1 MYESIFLI
9 VTPIPVVIL
18 FSFLS
23 FYLNKFLK
31 NVKKNEK
38 LSWTLVFLHPSAS
51 KALKVLIITLLFF
64 SIVFIARTFIN
75 LFLTLPIPLGPIA
88 TYVLLLGFVY
98 FFKTLAEITEKK

>member
-1 MYESIFLI
+1 MYEIILI
-9 VTPIPVVIL
+9 VVPIPVVIL

-38 LSWTLVFLHPSAS
+38 LTWTLIFVHPSAS
-51 KALKVLIITLLFF
+51 KALKVLVITLLFF
-64 SIVFIARTFIN
+64 SIVWIVRTIIN
-75 LFLTLPIPLGPIA
+75 LFLILPIPLGPIG

-98 FFKTLAEITEKK
+98 FFKTLAKITEGK